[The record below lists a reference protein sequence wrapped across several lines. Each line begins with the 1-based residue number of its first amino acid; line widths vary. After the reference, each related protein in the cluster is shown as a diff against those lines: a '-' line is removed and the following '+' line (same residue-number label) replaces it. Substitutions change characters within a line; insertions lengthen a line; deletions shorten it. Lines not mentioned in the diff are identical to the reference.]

1 MSVLKRRI
9 VASRTKPSRH
19 EISADDFFSSNVL
32 HRKLFSIGGGA
43 KNKLKINRRLSLAG
57 DRLSRFT
64 VGDEN
69 YYVQTSYSPS
79 KGVKTDHCSLLP
91 DRTYLYTINDR
102 NDLGK

>member
-1 MSVLKRRI
+1 MK
-9 VASRTKPSRH
+9 SRPT
-19 EISADDFFSSNVL
+19 IFFPQM
-32 HRKLFSIGGGA
+32 FCIGNYFQQGEGA